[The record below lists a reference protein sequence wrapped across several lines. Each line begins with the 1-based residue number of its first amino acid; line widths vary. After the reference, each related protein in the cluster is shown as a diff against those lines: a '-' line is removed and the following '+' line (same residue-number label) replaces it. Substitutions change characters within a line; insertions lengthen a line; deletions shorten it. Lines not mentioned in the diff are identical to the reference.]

1 VAAGLVV
8 AACGAYM
15 VQTMVGDEVRG
26 GKSSTNGEGGK
37 APAAHHGHTPLV
49 SAPPRGRPPTRS

>member
-1 VAAGLVV
+1 MV

>member
-8 AACGAYM
+8 AACGAYI
-15 VQTMVGDEVRG
+15 VQTLVGDDVPG

-37 APAAHHGHTPLV
+37 APAAHHGHTPLG
-49 SAPPRGRPPTRS
+49 SPRGRPPTRN